1 MRILGMI
8 FLCMTLLSVAF
19 AYSSASSHASSASQN
34 NHENHE
40 NHENH
45 GPTAHDCGNMV
56 LSHSDTACLFS
67 CHSFK
72 AYRTGRSR
80 DNQIAV
86 IRSNASIVKAWV
98 MTLVN
103 LYIPEQSVIIPEPPG
118 SGHRLS
124 SLQVFADTQRF
135 RV

>member
-34 NHENHE
+34 NHESHAS
-40 NHENH
+40 
-45 GPTAHDCGNMV
+45 PAHDCGNMV
-56 LSHSDTACLFS
+56 LNHPDTACLFS

-72 AYRTGRSR
+72 AYRTGRFR
-80 DNQIAV
+80 DNQIV
-86 IRSNASIVKAWV
+86 VVPGNASIVKAWV
-98 MTLVN
+98 MALAN
-103 LYIPEQSVIIPEPPG
+103 LYIPEHSVVISEPPG
-118 SGHRLS
+118 LIHRLS
-124 SLQVFADTQRF
+124 YLQVFADTQRF